1 VKIPRIIA
9 GSLRRCVAVAP
20 VLASAYL
27 VCACEPGGPDEPEPA
42 NVAVRITAAKG
53 VARDVALRLA
63 AVWEAGPGPQ
73 SRWITTVDVP
83 VDSLNTTQ
91 RISIQLPP
99 KSVRASLVERSKV
112 YIECGDDSSYFVTN
126 VLKPRIVVYED
137 RDNNGVFEPDLPNSP
152 GADRIWAATLTSYSS
167 LLVAFEDLDEALSH
181 EPTEI
186 AECVRSHTGGRY
198 TAFFVATDFSSYVS
212 PADTPLAIEL
222 ELSPT
227 DYPPT
232 VLGCS
237 GYIAEAP
244 ASYSAVTHTS
254 RVAVV
259 DTGVAPETCDGS
271 SPYSCSVGDVAAS
284 LPASTIYTQY
294 PGYQRSFLCAVA
306 GSLDVLWM
314 KDSTLKCEGCNC
326 SWEEADSAWVID
338 STAAPG
344 NWPCGAGLDYC
355 STPQESVWKQL
366 TSCSSA
372 VSERP
377 L

>member
-1 VKIPRIIA
+1 MKLPRIIA
-9 GSLRRCVAVAP
+9 GSPRRRVAVAP
-20 VLASAYL
+20 VLAIVCL

-91 RISIQLPP
+91 SISIQLPP
-99 KSVRASLVERSKV
+99 KSIRPSLVERSKT

-222 ELSPT
+222 ELSRT
-227 DYPPT
+227 DYPPA

-244 ASYSAVTHTS
+244 ASYSTVTYTS
-254 RVAVV
+254 RLAIVDNHVAL
-259 DTGVAPETCDGS
+259 DACDGS
-271 SPYSCSVGDVAAS
+271 PFTCSVGDVAAS
-284 LPASTIYTQY
+284 LPPSTAYVHY
-294 PGYQRSFLCAVA
+294 PGHQLWFQCAVA
-306 GSLDVLWM
+306 GSLDLLWM

-326 SWEEADSAWVID
+326 SWEEADAAWVID
-338 STAAPG
+338 SAAPPS
-344 NWPCGAGLDYC
+344 NWPCGAGLEYC

-366 TSCSSA
+366 TSCSSS